1 MEAHFTATYPLHE
14 YEEKLRAILSSYTR
28 KEILVDGSV
37 QETLIEDDY
46 LLVNDVWD
54 FNFFVNLPQFR
65 ERLLE
70 YRENPANHIFI
81 ITFNSVN
88 PILNLELKCLYKLKL
103 FNGEWTAYSSFQ
115 KHTHRYRV
123 INFMELCY
131 PECSS
136 LKELNIDEAEEK
148 YISWL
153 RETGIEVIEER
164 KYRTG
169 RPVSIAK
176 VRTAAFLR
184 SAYNSIMHYLDD
196 RPLWTRDVWRL
207 KDFQDVFDFEYHKSS
222 PQGFIRFDSIKN
234 NTLKQILKEYI
245 KDRLLGKR
253 QMSWHSAQD
262 YARTLS
268 RFFNVVSPI
277 GTEKKPIRNLERKD
291 ILNFIEWIRCYFAEK
306 KRNGVENHLNGC
318 MGKIQK
324 FLEELQ
330 LLEHSEAPKKS
341 IRQLINPEDFPKY
354 TQHRSVNSIPD
365 SVLDQLFRNL
375 NYLHPEVIP
384 IVWIMFKTGLRIS
397 DVLSLTNKCLI
408 TVNDSPYLQLNIS
421 KTKVHNHR
429 IPIDTHLAE
438 IITFLIK
445 KCELET
451 NLDNNPKQYLFVR
464 LSGARRGRPFIQGFV
479 SEELNALAITQNIV
493 GEDGKIYRFRMHEFR
508 HTYAVKLL
516 NNGADILTV
525 QELLAH
531 ASPEMTMVYAKYS
544 DDNKRKEFEKV
555 LASGTFEFSQN
566 GLLQKIEP
574 DQLNKENLDSL
585 WQNHKLNAIDNPYG
599 TCMARLNG
607 KCPFTNEPPCLS
619 CNNGNP
625 CKDLAIGLSDLDS
638 EKYQLH
644 IKTMTRTIELLKK
657 NGRMDMLEK
666 NEHLLKK
673 YTDIENKITQGSVIY
688 GRPQRTDRGE

>member
-1 MEAHFTATYPLHE
+1 MEAHFTATYPLHK
-14 YEEKLRAILSSYTR
+14 YEGKLRAILSSYIR
-28 KEILVDGSV
+28 KEILADGSV

-46 LLVNDVWD
+46 LLVNDVWSFD
-54 FNFFVNLPQFR
+54 FFVNLPQFR

-70 YRENPANHIFI
+70 YRENPASHIFS

-88 PILNLELKCLYKLKL
+88 PTLNLELKCLYKLKL
-103 FNGEWTAYSSFQ
+103 FNDEWTAYSSFQ
-115 KHTHRYRV
+115 KHTHRYRI
-123 INFMELCY
+123 INFMQLFY

-136 LKELNIDEAEEK
+136 LKEINIDEAEKK
-148 YISWL
+148 YINWL
-153 RETGIEVIEER
+153 RETGIEVIEEKKSRIGR
-164 KYRTG
+164 KTQFK
-169 RPVSIAK
+169 K

-184 SAYNSIMHYLDD
+184 ASYNSIMDYLDD
-196 RPLWTRDVWRL
+196 RPLWVRDIWRL
-207 KDFQDVFDFEYHKSS
+207 KDFQDVFNFEYNKSS
-222 PQGFIRFDSIKN
+222 PHGFIRFDSIKN
-234 NTLKQILKEYI
+234 TTLKLMLKDYI
-245 KDRLLGKR
+245 KERLLGKR
-253 QMSWHSAQD
+253 QMSWHNAYA

-268 RFFNVVSPI
+268 NFFNVISPT
-277 GTEKKPIRNLERKD
+277 GMEKNVVRNLERQN
-291 ILNFIEWIRCYFAEK
+291 ILNFIEWTRSYYAENSFK
-306 KRNGVENHLNGC
+306 SADNYLNNC
-318 MGKIQK
+318 MGILQK

-330 LLEHSEAPKKS
+330 LIEHKEAPKKS
-341 IRQLINPEDFPKY
+341 IRQLINPGDFPRY
-354 TQHRSVNSIPD
+354 VQNRQVTNIPD
-365 SVLDQLFRNL
+365 AVLEQLFKNL
-375 NYLHPEVIP
+375 KHLHPEVIP
-384 IVWIMFKTGLRIS
+384 IIWIAFKTGLRIS
-397 DVLSLTNKCLI
+397 DVLALTNKCLI
-408 TVNDSPYLQLNIS
+408 TVNDSPYLQLDIS
-421 KTKVHNHR
+421 KTKVRNHR

-451 NLDNNPKQYLFVR
+451 NMDNNPKRYLFVR
-464 LSGARRGRPFIQGFV
+464 LSGKRKGRTFTQGFV
-479 SEELNALAITQNIV
+479 REELNVLAITQNIV
-493 GEDGKIYRFRMHEFR
+493 GIDGEIYHFRMHEFR

-566 GLLQKIEP
+566 GLLKKIRP
-574 DQLNKENLDSL
+574 NQLNKENLDSL

-607 KCPFTNEPPCLS
+607 KCPFITEPPCLS

-638 EKYQLH
+638 EKYHLH
-644 IKTMTRTIELLKK
+644 IKTITRTIELLKK
-657 NGRMDMLEK
+657 HGRMDLVEK

-673 YTDIENKITQGSVIY
+673 YTDIENKITHGSVIY
-688 GRPQRTDRGE
+688 GRSQRTD